1 MLTEDAIR
9 RYNNL
14 DVDLDEEIPKNDILE
29 SEKEQQTLQLE
40 ETITDTSKVIEDFA
54 DDLPF

>member
-1 MLTEDAIR
+1 MVE
-9 RYNNL
+9 
-14 DVDLDEEIPKNDILE
+14 VIPKNDILN
-29 SEKEQQTLQLE
+29 SDMEQQTLQLE